1 MLRELVSSDDFEI
14 FALRSNDNVNKYL
27 GRQPARSVDD
37 AKNFIRAIHEN
48 TRQNKSVYW
57 AITMIGNDKLMGTIC
72 LFDFSDD
79 NSKAEIGF
87 ELLPAYQGK
96 GIMQEAAS
104 KVIAFA
110 FQYLVLHTIDACTH
124 PENLG
129 SIRLLEKLNFKRH
142 SVVDDNLLLFKLH
155 PSDLQ

>member
-1 MLRELVSSDDFEI
+1 
-14 FALRSNDNVNKYL
+14 
-27 GRQPARSVDD
+27 
-37 AKNFIRAIHEN
+37 
-48 TRQNKSVYW
+48 
-57 AITMIGNDKLMGTIC
+57 MGTIC

-104 KVIAFA
+104 KVVVFA
-110 FQYLVLHTIDACTH
+110 FQQIGLKTIDACTH

-129 SIRLLEKLNFKRH
+129 SIRLLEKLNFERH